1 MPTTRAF
8 WTRFSD
14 TTRRVTNLCAF
25 GFPVAR
31 RTESPLLFESL
42 NKIGKVTVTQ
52 QMVAEAVGV
61 HLSTVSLALRND
73 PRLPEET
80 RRRIQA
86 AAQKL
91 GYTPNPLVSLLMSRV
106 RRRNADYRGTLGYI
120 HTVPKDTPKL
130 SGRVHRN
137 FVGGARKR
145 ALSLGYNLD
154 EFFLDDGASSPRQV
168 SRMLDARSIA
178 GVVIAHVPSA
188 LCPGRRLPFDVTP
201 FASASLG
208 VPLASPSL
216 HYVANDQY
224 MRAIIAAR
232 EVLALGYR
240 RLGLVMVDIFDSAMA
255 HRCSAGYWAAQEYIE
270 PIERIPI
277 CRIGRDDPR
286 PVGPWLQ
293 RHKPD
298 VVLATH
304 ISVLEFIEQS
314 GRSVP
319 GDLGW
324 VHLDWLPEFKRV
336 AGVYGNSEHTGAAA
350 VDLVVSQLHR
360 GETGPPQHAMSY
372 LVAGSWMPGR
382 TIRKVGPPVDFD
394 ASFFA
399 DLQQA

>member
-1 MPTTRAF
+1 MRETLSRYARAGN
-8 WTRFSD
+8 RISC
-14 TTRRVTNLCAF
+14 CAT
-25 GFPVAR
+25 GQPAA
-31 RTESPLLFESL
+31 LFESL
-42 NKIGKVTVTQ
+42 NKIGKATVTQ

-91 GYTPNPLVSLLMSRV
+91 GYTPNPLVSLLMARV
-106 RRRNADYRGTLGYI
+106 RRRNAGYRGTLGYI
-120 HTVPKDTPKL
+120 HTVPKGTPKL

-137 FVGGARKR
+137 FVGGARRR
-145 ALSLGYNLD
+145 AMDLGYNLD
-154 EFFLDDGASSPRQV
+154 EFFLSGDVATARQIT
-168 SRMLDARSIA
+168 RMLDARAIG
-178 GVVIAHVPSA
+178 GVVIEHVPST

-208 VPLASPSL
+208 VPLAAPAL

-224 MRAIIAAR
+224 MRAIVAAR

-240 RLGLVMVDIFDSAMA
+240 RLGLVIVDSFDSAMA
-255 HRCSAGYWAAQEYIE
+255 HRCSAGFWAAQEYIE
-270 PIERIPI
+270 AIEHVPM
-277 CRIGRDDPR
+277 CRIARDDSSA
-286 PVGPWLQ
+286 VATWLQ

-304 ISVLEFIEQS
+304 HSVLEQIERT

-319 GDLGW
+319 TDIGW
-324 VHLDWLPEFKRV
+324 VHLDWLPEYKRV

-360 GETGPPQHAMSY
+360 GESGPPQHAMSY

-382 TIRKVGPPVDFD
+382 TLRKVGPPIDLD

-399 DLQQA
+399 DLVRI